1 MNVVHIITGLND
13 GGAEAVLYRLCLSDK
28 SCNHIVVSLMDEG
41 KYGSLLEENGIKVYY
56 LNMKPNSISLRG
68 LIKLYR
74 IIRKIKPDVVQT
86 WMYHADLIG
95 GIVSRLAGI
104 TNVVWGVHHTTLVK
118 GESKRSTIIIAKMNA
133 ILSRFVP
140 KKIIYCAEKSRE
152 VQESIG
158 FKQSKAVVVANG
170 YNISKFRSSDED
182 RISFREELSIGDEVF
197 LIGHVGRYDPLKD
210 HQNLIEAIAKLK
222 SKDKKIKVVLVGTNL
237 DDRNKELSKKI
248 SNYNLTNDFILL
260 GKRNDIATVMNGF
273 DLFVLS
279 SSSEG
284 FPNVLAE
291 AMACGTPCVTTD
303 VGDAAVIVG
312 PTGWVAPP
320 REPQALANAI
330 MQAQD
335 EKHLNEQR
343 WLGRKKECRNRIVDN
358 FSIEKMVQNYKTVW
372 NLFSKK

>member
-41 KYGSLLEENGIKVYY
+41 KYGALLEKKDIKVYY
-56 LNMKPNSISLRG
+56 LNMKPNRLSLGG

-104 TNVVWGVHHTTLVK
+104 TNVVWGVRHTTLVK

-158 FKQSKAVVVANG
+158 FMRTKGVVVPNG
-170 YNISKFRSSDED
+170 YNISDFSPSDED
-182 RISFREELSIGDEVF
+182 RISFHEELGIDDKVF
-197 LIGHVGRYDPLKD
+197 LIGHVGRYDPQKD
-210 HQNLIEAIAKLK
+210 HKNLIEAIAKIK
-222 SKDKKIKVVLVGTNL
+222 QQSKVFKVVLVGSNL
-237 DDRNKELSKKI
+237 DTANKKLIDKI
-248 SNYNLTNDFILL
+248 KEHNLINEFILL
-260 GKRNDIATVMNGF
+260 GRRTDIPVVMNGF

-291 AMACGTPCVTTD
+291 AMACGTPCATTD
-303 VGDAAVIVG
+303 VGDAALIVG
-312 PTGWVAPP
+312 ETGWIVAPKNP
-320 REPQALANAI
+320 KSLADAIITAL
-330 MQAQD
+330 D
-335 EKHLNEQR
+335 EKHARSEKWNQ
-343 WLGRKKECRNRIVDN
+343 RKKVCRNRIVDN
-358 FSIEKMVQNYKTVW
+358 FSIETMVDAYKCIW
-372 NLFSKK
+372 FNLN

>member
-28 SCNHIVVSLMDEG
+28 SSNHIVVSLMDEG
-41 KYGSLLEENGIKVYY
+41 KYGTLLEENGIKVYY
-56 LNMKPNSISLRG
+56 LNMKPNRISLVG
-68 LIKLYR
+68 GIKLFR
-74 IIRKIKPDVVQT
+74 ILRKIKLNVVQT

-104 TNVVWGVHHTTLVK
+104 TNIVWGVHHSTLVK
-118 GESKRSTIIIAKMNA
+118 GESKHSTIIIAKINA

-158 FKQSKAVVVANG
+158 FMRTKGVVVQNG
-170 YNISKFRSSDED
+170 YNISNFKASDED
-182 RISFREELSIGDEVF
+182 RISFREELGIDDGVF

-210 HQNLIEAIAKLK
+210 HKNLIEAVAE
-222 SKDKKIKVVLVGTNL
+222 IKHQGKVFKVLLVGSNL
-237 DDRNKELSKKI
+237 DTANKALTDKI
-248 SNYNLTNDFILL
+248 RECDLIKEFILL
-260 GKRNDIATVMNGF
+260 GRRNDIPTVMNGF

-291 AMACGTPCVTTD
+291 AMACGTPCVTTN
-303 VGDAAVIVG
+303 VGDAALIVG
-312 PTGWVAPP
+312 ETGWVVAPKNP
-320 REPQALANAI
+320 KSLADAIITAL
-330 MQAQD
+330 D
-335 EKHLNEQR
+335 EKHLRSDQWKE
-343 WLGRKKECRNRIVDN
+343 RKKECRNHIVDN
-358 FSIEKMVQNYKTVW
+358 FSIETMVLRYHKVW
-372 NLFSKK
+372 FSV